1 MHGHRHRD
9 TRADR
14 CHQRCGAQLRFD
26 FEGADET
33 IQLTDNELLL
43 DAALRTGQDIPW
55 SCREA
60 VCGMCRAKVCDGQAT
75 PMAANFILSD
85 DEVADGFVLTC
96 QTRAASEKVRLDFD
110 A

>member
-1 MHGHRHRD
+1 
-9 TRADR
+9 
-14 CHQRCGAQLRFD
+14 
-26 FEGADET
+26 
-33 IQLTDNELLL
+33 
-43 DAALRTGQDIPW
+43 
-55 SCREA
+55 
-60 VCGMCRAKVCDGQAT
+60 MCRAKVCDGQAT